1 MALLTQVIKG
11 ISKQVKINASQT
23 HTEFS
28 FVIARTFLFIFRKD
42 LYYNA
47 TCDVHG
53 AVLAKYQLFIT
64 IEKTD

>member
-1 MALLTQVIKG
+1 M
-11 ISKQVKINASQT
+11 NDSQT

-28 FVIARTFLFIFRKD
+28 FVTARTFLIFIFHND
-42 LYYNA
+42 LYYSA